1 MKNYRYLERRNMM
14 IRRIGLWVG
23 EVVAAILLAFLVIQF
38 CFQTVTVHGDSMQPA
53 YYDGDT
59 VLVNKL
65 DYRIGS
71 PKRLDAVILEL
82 ENGSTTHYSVKRVV
96 GLPGETIK
104 IENGKIY
111 INNKEL
117 KGFSEEDILSAGLA
131 AYDVELGED
140 EYFVMGDNCNNSE
153 DSRVSNIG
161 NIKRSQFVGKIAG
174 TLHKV
179 TRQSERYVYRNL
191 NCKSSTEVNIE
202 SVQGRL

>member
-23 EVVAAILLAFLVIQF
+23 EVVVAILLAFLVIQF

-65 DYRIGS
+65 EYRIGS
-71 PKRLDAVILEL
+71 PKRMDAVVLEL
-82 ENGSTTHYSVKRVV
+82 ENGSTTHYSVKRVI
-96 GLPGETIK
+96 GLPGETVK

-111 INNKEL
+111 INKKEL
-117 KGFSEEDILSAGLA
+117 KQFSEEDILSAGLA
-131 AYDVELGED
+131 AYDVELGDD
-140 EYFVMGDNCNNSE
+140 EYFVIGDNYNNSE

-174 TLHKV
+174 TIHKV
-179 TRQSERYVYRNL
+179 KRQ
-191 NCKSSTEVNIE
+191 
-202 SVQGRL
+202 